1 MIATTLLA
9 IGLVLTVEGLAY
21 ALAPSLVERML
32 EMLRQIPEAA
42 RRQVGGLAIVT
53 GLILIWAAHQLGV

>member
-9 IGLVLTVEGLAY
+9 IGLVLMVEGLAY